1 MVTTAEKSKPRK
13 TRTREQTFKKKKG
26 KEASQRAASLAA
38 AGTTAATARSNKH
51 QFSSASAKGKG
62 KAAAA
67 EKRKQDA
74 PSFRYVSFND
84 RLAAAH
90 IDVARSQRSS
100 AISGLD
106 PLPGLS
112 GAGASGSSTS
122 TGPDTSAAT
131 LALFSSEDAALANL
145 DLSELA
151 STAFGT
157 ALVTWR
163 ELNQSLPF
171 YAFVRRIL
179 PLSNSLPQLLH
190 HAETIADALSELLGA
205 SRKATAGTD
214 APASDPNLEKKS
226 SEQAASYLAFA
237 PALDL
242 IPRLAYDLQAEFL
255 PFYPRSLEALLRTTQ
270 VTKADTD
277 GVDFLAADIV
287 EAAFKATAGLLRIV
301 APFVLSDSAGKGKAK
316 KEQLQETWITL
327 RPYLGWVEPRSP
339 ATPES
344 FEDWDRMDVDGEEE
358 DDDDDDEKPEGDQ
371 DEESVDGDAEDAEEE
386 AEDEDDQDEEQL
398 DGEEDTTLPNQTT
411 RRQQYRRRRVPPHTH
426 RFASEAFAHL
436 VRKAKGARLAH
447 VARFMLVDVGTMRG
461 WADEG
466 RISREDG
473 KRFEAAVAGV
483 WAEVIKSVDDHLHS
497 SATSFIDA
505 TLLAEADTSSHADGK
520 AVSDW
525 VHTFAEARMSTG
537 VLLLTALNHHSS
549 ATQMVGV
556 VKHLLGWVEQR
567 LQTPGALNAL
577 REAVVWLTTVV
588 GVRKGNRIHESLKGP
603 LFALLIQLA
612 NRVAQMTSPWD
623 GTTDEGVLSRAIL
636 SLVILSF
643 PTGRIQDLI
652 GPGLKVMDALTPS
665 SATSS
670 STMGDADRYAQQ
682 SFVFNALVL
691 ALADPT
697 LAWSGF
703 RQFVMPAVL
712 KHTADVAAAFNRSSS
727 SAAPG
732 APRSTHALD
741 VSFALLARLNE
752 LGELGPAVS
761 PAAPTPAIGKWRIQ
775 IGNALKLRMET
786 LSTGDVSQVVD
797 SSPTARA
804 QLLAELS
811 LLPMFA
817 KDLGVELSSG
827 LCKVIRVLVEHGC
840 RDEESTLES
849 YRLHPVNVVLVLSA
863 SLSALADLVKAA
875 NNEIGTDDAELK
887 KSIGRP
893 AFDLFFDESST
904 VVLDILQRCGFHIA
918 TVCALREALTVA
930 TCWWQRPLT
939 TAADIAALPSISDA
953 LCSIEDRSRLTA
965 CELLALIFSL
975 GTNKDEAAYYDRLLE
990 IERTSMTIEFI
1001 RERNARVRAAAR
1013 SVVQSLKLLPKG
1025 STAPPH
1031 VRRAHSFT
1039 IRYIVGSL
1047 KLNFRPVWAESI
1059 LALVDLAAVSG
1070 DEVWQVAFAQ
1080 LDVVQDPVHAVLKS
1094 ASWISTG
1101 GEQAEE
1107 DDGSDILERNF
1118 KDPVLD
1124 RRNKAFNG
1132 VFGAA
1137 ASMAAGSS
1145 SLYPK
1150 DAAGDQRPRGRLDA
1164 VNYHDQIL
1172 KFFGEVPRLA
1182 EKHNAPLVQRF
1193 FSIVSFDI
1201 DEEPKDE
1208 SEDVEEKADVL
1219 RRSFLERRAQ
1229 LCGYLEL
1236 FGKFGNPKALL
1247 RTDDLHSYFL
1257 ELCASGDLKVQQLAL
1272 TCILTWKDQSQTP
1285 YADSLKNLLDP
1296 STFRDELMQFD
1307 LAPESNIV
1315 QTHHRSSLMPLLVRL
1330 LYGQIISRRGKATA
1344 GPGKNSRKHAIL
1356 SALAS
1361 CQPAD
1366 LDVLIQLMLR
1376 SLEDQLPVFEAD
1388 SGQFKF
1394 STQPSS
1400 ASRKRQV
1407 GFLALLSDVLK
1418 HLGQLVLPHWP
1429 SLMGVTLN
1437 LGHHAVRTHESQSHE
1452 TFSKGG
1458 RSVRRA
1464 VYQRLA
1470 DFTRRSMDF
1479 DWMPFLIPMF
1489 DSMINAQAQLLRLEA
1504 MQGPTAL
1511 LELLHTWSSRTDTMM
1526 FLGSVNEDIPRHLL
1540 ACLAAPA
1547 AASSVISK
1555 VLEIFER
1562 IIAASIDENSPKEDR
1577 QSKRESLIEPYLGD
1591 ILANGGALL
1600 ARLQKPKNASAPFA
1614 GRDEILKRTVAMLA
1628 ALAPHVQ
1635 RPCDA
1640 ELLLKLLVP
1649 MLRQQRTLDER
1660 VKKDLLSIFSDL
1672 CLKAPS
1678 FHDTESEF
1686 YQSLMEIMSSM
1697 FAVLR
1702 NRPTRTTLVTAFRN
1716 FGVVQPSLKQVT
1728 IWIEELNSYS
1738 TRRLEEPDFDRRLNA
1753 FFQINELDATA
1764 ATAEVWLPLLH
1775 NMIFFVQDAEE
1786 LAFRTNAAAA
1796 LRQFFGL
1803 VATRMEDEEWQK
1815 LLLRV
1820 ALPAIRKVMRSK
1832 ADLVRREALSLLAS
1846 AIEMLP
1852 TVPALSQMKGL
1863 LSDGDGEASFFN
1875 NIVHLQ
1881 VHRRVRAMRR
1891 LGDEAEKGV
1900 MSGKLIKDTFIP
1912 LISIFLDPVQTSDQ
1926 QIINE
1931 AINCVGRLAGAL
1943 TWYGYQA
1950 LVWSLIKSAREHPLN
1965 EKVVVRTLMTVLDN
1979 FRFDL
1984 KAVAAEEGPD
1994 PSSAPTAAAGDD
2006 VSDIDEGEDDS
2017 EAQARLA
2024 QNAKISEA
2032 VTTRLLPALMGFLEA
2047 RDETDDAIRLPIAV
2061 GVARL
2066 ALKLPTNESRA
2077 RVNKLLHTLTGALKS
2092 KAQDTRDLTREVFL
2106 KIARILGPDWLF
2118 SMSIELKKGLTR
2130 GPQIAVS
2137 AFTFHAILV
2146 HLMDSP
2152 QTPLL
2157 TVDAEM
2163 PTIMSIVS
2171 EDLFGLTSEDREN
2184 TEYKSKHREVRSS
2197 KSLDSLERLAKIS
2210 APHRIATILLPFREV
2225 MERTE
2230 AQRPLRMVDDGLRRI
2245 TGGLIANSHI
2255 DSHTFLVLCHSLISG
2270 NARFLQT
2277 KTKVPPGSSNS
2288 KTSVTGIDNG
2298 SVLQKRKAVESQ
2310 RSDANHYGRNA
2321 FRFVAFGLDL
2331 LLTALKR
2338 GRLSFAGVDEQQQ
2351 QLLPLVK
2358 SVGNALYSS
2367 HATIVQLALKATA
2380 ELVKTPLE
2388 KVTESLPTF
2397 IKQIF
2402 AIIQAAGSAQSDTVQ
2417 TAFRTLT
2424 TIIRER
2430 KDAVFQEKQ
2439 LADLLRLMMPDL
2451 EEPNVQW
2458 VIFGL
2463 LRAIIARRFVI
2474 AEVYDV
2480 MTKIAEMMVTNQSA
2494 AARENCRALMLQ
2506 FLLEY
2511 PQGKGRLKSQMSFFA
2526 KNLSF
2531 TYESGRLSVLELL
2544 RAIFSKFDDSALQ
2557 PYHELIFVALVM
2569 VMANDDSESC
2579 RNSAGQLIRTIV
2591 GQQSTEPRSKTITM
2605 VHSWALQPNR
2615 PALSCVALQ
2624 LYCILLEGN
2633 TDAGGEWL
2641 DKAMEIAMGIVRDC
2655 ADDLVALQSESSMQG
2670 VALDSKLPL
2679 SALQAASRL
2688 FKAKPTLLDLGDEP
2702 TWAAVENLLVF
2713 PEESVR
2719 LTSSRLLGAMYAQSD
2734 VAAADSEETA
2744 SASLVRSPTRLIE
2757 TGKKLAQQLT
2767 LSPLSDDLSLQAVKN
2782 LLFIGRHLPTASSA
2796 STKAT
2801 TSANA
2806 GREDIADDMDD
2817 EEDDGEENDDEE
2829 DADQSDEDEVMTN
2842 PLAWLFSKLSFQAR
2856 NAVFDSEQRYED
2868 RRWHAQPTAI
2878 LRWFAAMASSL
2889 DVEVVKAFLP
2899 HMLTPIFYITD
2910 DTTLRGNE
2918 IEELKGLATEVQ
2930 TMIQEK
2936 VGANTFSQA
2945 YSRIRQRALT
2955 KRRERKTAKLMTTIS
2970 RPAAA
2975 AQRKS
2980 KVNARKHDSRKRKA
2994 QYQADSKIRNKP
3006 LKRHRTAE

>member
-1 MVTTAEKSKPRK
+1 MVATAEKSKPRK
-13 TRTREQTFKKKKG
+13 TRTREQSFKKKKT

-38 AGTTAATARSNKH
+38 SGTTAATARS
-51 QFSSASAKGKG
+51 SSARAKGKG
-62 KAAAA
+62 KAG
-67 EKRKQDA
+67 KLPDK
-74 PSFRYVSFND
+74 PTFRYVSFND

-112 GAGASGSSTS
+112 GTGASGSSNSTSQDTS
-122 TGPDTSAAT
+122 TT
-131 LALFSSEDAALANL
+131 LALFSSEDAALANI
-145 DLSELA
+145 DLSELS

-179 PLSNSLPQLLH
+179 PLSNSLPQLIH

-205 SRKATAGTD
+205 SAKAAATP
-214 APASDPNLEKKS
+214 APTIDPSLEKKS
-226 SEQAASYLAFA
+226 TEQAASYLAFA

-255 PFYPRSLEALLRTTQ
+255 PYYPRSLEALLRTTQ

-287 EAAFKATAGLLRIV
+287 ESAFKATAGLLRIV
-301 APFVLSDSAGKGKAK
+301 APFVLADGGGKGMAK
-316 KEQLQETWITL
+316 KEQLQETWRTL
-327 RPYLGWVEPRSP
+327 RPYLGWVEPRSR

-344 FEDWDRMDVDGEEE
+344 FEDWDGMDVDDEG
-358 DDDDDDEKPEGDQ
+358 DDDEDDEEAEGDQ
-371 DEESVDGDAEDAEEE
+371 DQESGAEEEEVEEE
-386 AEDEDDQDEEQL
+386 AEDDEQDDEEEDLDGDDQADP
-398 DGEEDTTLPNQTT
+398 DDTLSAPTA
-411 RRQQYRRRRVPPHTH
+411 RKQQYRRRRVPPHTR

-436 VRKAKGARLAH
+436 VRKAKGTRLSH
-447 VARFMLVDVGTMRG
+447 VARFMLADVATMRG
-461 WADEG
+461 WAEEG
-466 RISREDG
+466 RISKEDG
-473 KRFEAAVAGV
+473 KGFESAVAGV

-497 SATSFIDA
+497 SATQFIDA
-505 TLLAEADTSSHADGK
+505 TLLAEAGIGQDLDGN
-520 AVSDW
+520 AVPNW
-525 VHTFAEARMSTG
+525 AQTFAEARLSTG
-537 VLLLTALNHHSS
+537 VLLLTALIHHSS
-549 ATQMVGV
+549 ATQMLEVI
-556 VKHLLGWVEQR
+556 KHLLGWVTQR
-567 LQTPGALNAL
+567 LQKPEPSNVL
-577 REAVVWLTTVV
+577 REAVIWLTTVV
-588 GVRKGNRIHESLKGP
+588 GVRKGNRVHETLKGP
-603 LFALLIQLA
+603 LFALLIQLS
-612 NRVAQMTSPWD
+612 NHVAGMTATWD
-623 GTTDEGVLSRAIL
+623 AVTEEGLLCRAIL
-636 SLVILSF
+636 SLITLLF
-643 PTGRIQDLI
+643 PSGRIQDLI

-665 SATSS
+665 SATAS
-670 STMGDADRYAQQ
+670 GDAKMYARQ

-691 ALADPT
+691 SLADPT

-712 KHTADVAAAFNRSSS
+712 KHTADVAASFNRTSQVNTSPD
-727 SAAPG
+727 A
-732 APRSTHALD
+732 STHALD
-741 VSFALLARLNE
+741 VCFALLARLNE
-752 LGELGPAVS
+752 LGELGPAVT

-775 IGNALKLRMET
+775 IGNALTRRMKS
-786 LSTGDVSQVVD
+786 LANGDISQIIGEL
-797 SSPTARA
+797 PTAASARA
-804 QLLAELS
+804 QFLAELS
-811 LLPMFA
+811 LLPIFA
-817 KDLGVELSSG
+817 KDLGVELSTS
-827 LCKVIRVLVEHGC
+827 LCDVIRVLVDDGC
-840 RDEESTLES
+840 KDDEIALDS
-849 YRLHPVNVVLVLSA
+849 YRQHPINVVLVLSA
-863 SLSALADLVKAA
+863 SLSALASVTTTA
-875 NNEIGTDDAELK
+875 NSEIGAEGADLK
-887 KSIGRP
+887 KSISRP
-893 AFDLFFDESST
+893 AFDLFFEESST
-904 VVLDILQRCGFHIA
+904 VALNVLQRCGFHIA
-918 TVCALREALTVA
+918 TMCALREALTAA
-930 TCWWQRPLT
+930 TVWWQRRLS
-939 TAADIAALPSISDA
+939 TADDIAALPTITDA
-953 LCSIEDRSRLTA
+953 LCSIEDRSRLAA
-965 CELLALIFSL
+965 CELLSLLSSL

-990 IERTSMTIEFI
+990 IERTALTIETI

-1013 SVVQSLKLLPKG
+1013 SIVQSVKLLPKG
-1025 STAPPH
+1025 SSAPAH
-1031 VRRAHSFT
+1031 IRRAQSFT

-1047 KLNFRPVWAESI
+1047 KLNFRPVWSESI
-1059 LALVDLAAVSG
+1059 AALVDLAAVYG
-1070 DEVWQVAFAQ
+1070 DEVWQVAFGQ
-1080 LDVVQDPVHAVLKS
+1080 LDVVQDPVHIILKS
-1094 ASWISTG
+1094 ANWISTASK
-1101 GEQAEE
+1101 EAEE
-1107 DDGSDILERNF
+1107 DDFSDVLERNF
-1118 KDPVLD
+1118 KDPILD
-1124 RRNKAFNG
+1124 RRNKAFKL
-1132 VFGAA
+1132 VFDAA
-1137 ASMAAGSS
+1137 AGTAAGSS
-1145 SLYPK
+1145 ALFPK
-1150 DAAGDQRPRGRLDA
+1150 DAAGDQRPRGRLDP

-1172 KFFGEVPRLA
+1172 KFYGEIPRLA

-1193 FSIVSFDI
+1193 FSIVQFDI
-1201 DEEPKDE
+1201 EEEPKDE
-1208 SEDVEEKADVL
+1208 TEDTEIERSESP
-1219 RRSFLERRAQ
+1219 RRTFLERRAQ
-1229 LCGYLEL
+1229 LCAYLEL

-1272 TCILTWKDQSQTP
+1272 TCILTWKDASQTQ

-1296 STFRDELMQFD
+1296 SAFRDELMQFD
-1307 LAPESNIV
+1307 LAPDGNIIQV
-1315 QTHHRSSLMPLLVRL
+1315 HHRPSLMPLLVRL

-1361 CQPAD
+1361 CEPVD

-1376 SLEDQLPVFEAD
+1376 SLEDQLPVFEAE

-1429 SLMGVTLN
+1429 SLLGVTLN
-1437 LGHHAVRTHESQSHE
+1437 LGHHAVRTHDVQSQE

-1470 DFTRRSMDF
+1470 DFSKRSIEF
-1479 DWMPFLIPMF
+1479 DWIPFLIPMF

-1540 ACLAAPA
+1540 ACLSAPA
-1547 AASSVISK
+1547 AASSVVSK

-1562 IIAASIDENSPKEDR
+1562 IIMTSVDEQTPKEDR
-1577 QSKRESLIEPYLGD
+1577 QSKREMLIEPYLGD
-1591 ILANGGALL
+1591 VLAHGGALL
-1600 ARLQKPKNASAPFA
+1600 ERLQKPKNANAPFA

-1628 ALAPHVQ
+1628 ALAPYVQ
-1635 RPCDA
+1635 RPSDA
-1640 ELLLKLLVP
+1640 ELLLKLLIP

-1678 FHDTESEF
+1678 FHDTDSEF
-1686 YQSLMEIMSSM
+1686 YESLMQIMSSM

-1702 NRPTRTTLVTAFRN
+1702 NRQTRTALVAAFRN

-1728 IWIEELNSYS
+1728 IWVEELNAYS
-1738 TRRLEEPDFDRRLNA
+1738 TKRLEEPDFDRRLNA
-1753 FFQINELDATA
+1753 FFQINELDATT
-1764 ATAEVWLPLLH
+1764 ATTEVWLPLLH

-1803 VATRMEDEEWQK
+1803 AATRTEEEDWQR

-1820 ALPAIRKVMRSK
+1820 ALPAVRKVMRSK

-1863 LSDGDGEASFFN
+1863 LTDGDGEANFFN

-1891 LGDEAEKGV
+1891 LGDEVEKGV
-1900 MSGKLIKDTFIP
+1900 MSGKLIKETFIP

-1926 QIINE
+1926 QLINE
-1931 AINCVGRLAGAL
+1931 AISCVGRLAGAL

-1950 LVWSLIKSAREHPLN
+1950 LVWSLIRSAREHPLN

-1984 KAVAAEEGPD
+1984 KAVAAEEGPQ
-1994 PSSAPTAAAGDD
+1994 ATVANIATADD
-2006 VSDIDEGEDDS
+2006 DGSDVDEA
-2017 EAQARLA
+2017 EAEAEARLA

-2047 RDETDDAIRLPIAV
+2047 REDTDDAIRLPIAV

-2077 RVNKLLHTLTGALKS
+2077 RINKLLHTLTGALKS
-2092 KAQDTRDLTREVFL
+2092 KSQDTRDLTREVFL
-2106 KIARILGPDWLF
+2106 KIARILGPQWLF
-2118 SMSIELKKGLTR
+2118 SISIELKKGLTR
-2130 GPQIAVS
+2130 GPQIAVA
-2137 AFTFHAILV
+2137 AFTFHAVLV

-2152 QTPLL
+2152 ENPLV

-2171 EDLFGLTSEDREN
+2171 EDLFGLTSEDRN
-2184 TEYKSKHREVRSS
+2184 NAEYKSKHREVRQS
-2197 KSLDSLERLAKIS
+2197 KSLDTLERLAKIS
-2210 APHRIATILLPFREV
+2210 APHRVATILLPLREV

-2230 AQRPLRMVDDGLRRI
+2230 AQRPLRVVDDALRRI
-2245 TGGLIANSHI
+2245 SSGLIANTHI
-2255 DSHTFLVLCHSLISG
+2255 DAHTFLVLCHSLISG

-2277 KTKVPPGSSNS
+2277 KTKASAAGGKLSA
-2288 KTSVTGIDNG
+2288 KGIDNT
-2298 SVLQKRKAVESQ
+2298 SVLQKRKAIESQ
-2310 RSDANHYGRNA
+2310 RSDSNHYGRNA

-2338 GRLSFAGVDEQQQ
+2338 GRLSFAGVDDQQQ

-2358 SVGNALYSS
+2358 SVGNSLYSS
-2367 HATIVQLALKATA
+2367 QASIVQLALKATA
-2380 ELVKTPLE
+2380 ELVKTPLT
-2388 KVTESLPTF
+2388 KVTESLPAF

-2402 AIIQAAGSAQSDTVQ
+2402 SIIQAAGSAQSDTVQ
-2417 TAFRTLT
+2417 AAFRTLT

-2451 EEPNVQW
+2451 EEPSVQW
-2458 VIFGL
+2458 IIFGL

-2494 AARENCRALMLQ
+2494 SARENCRALMLQ

-2511 PQGKGRLKSQMSFFA
+2511 PQGKGRLKSQMSFLA

-2531 TYESGRLSVLELL
+2531 TFESGRLSVLELL
-2544 RAIFSKFDDSALQ
+2544 RAIFSKFDDAALQ
-2557 PYHELIFVALVM
+2557 PFHELILVALVM

-2579 RNSAGQLIRTIV
+2579 RNSAGELIRTIV
-2591 GQQSTEPRSKTITM
+2591 GQQTSEARSKTITM
-2605 VHSWALQPNR
+2605 VHSWAVQPDR
-2615 PALSCVALQ
+2615 PTLSCVALQ
-2624 LYCILLEGN
+2624 LYGILLDGSA
-2633 TDAGGEWL
+2633 DATSEWL

-2655 ADDLVALQSESSMQG
+2655 ADDLVALQSDDSMQG
-2670 VALDSKLPL
+2670 VVLDFKLPL

-2688 FKAKPTLLDLGDEP
+2688 FKGKPGLLNLNDEQ

-2713 PEESVR
+2713 PQESVR
-2719 LTSSRLLGAMYAQSD
+2719 LTSSRLLGAMYSQSD
-2734 VAAADSEETA
+2734 AADSEETA
-2744 SASLVRSPTRLIE
+2744 IASAILSPSHLIE
-2757 TGKKLAQQLT
+2757 TGKKVAKQLT
-2767 LSPLSDDLSLQAVKN
+2767 LPPLSDDLSLQAVKN
-2782 LLFIGRHLPTASSA
+2782 LLYIGRHLPTVSTAPSSSNIEPKDDGDVDDDGGSDSEA
-2796 STKAT
+2796 
-2801 TSANA
+2801 
-2806 GREDIADDMDD
+2806 DADDA
-2817 EEDDGEENDDEE
+2817 
-2829 DADQSDEDEVMTN
+2829 ADDEDEVMSN

-2856 NAVFDSEQRYED
+2856 NAVFASEQRYDD
-2868 RRWHAQPTAI
+2868 RRWHAQPSAI
-2878 LRWFAAMASSL
+2878 LRWFAAMTSTL
-2889 DVEVVKAFLP
+2889 DADIVKGFLP

-2910 DTTLRGNE
+2910 DSTIRGNE
-2918 IEELKGLATEVQ
+2918 IEELKGLAMEVQ
-2930 TMIQEK
+2930 TLIQEK

-2994 QYQADSKIRNKP
+2994 QYQADSKIRNRP